1 MDDTQRTGWQKRIL
15 LFLTSQCI
23 TLFGSTLVQMAIVW
37 YATMQTASGVW
48 VAAFT
53 VGSYLPQFLISFIGG
68 VWADRYHRKKLI
80 IGADM
85 LIAFATFI
93 MVLAIPHISSEPALL
108 GGLLV
113 MSVVRSFGAG
123 IQTPAVNAVIPQ
135 LVPAQQLM
143 RYNGINATMQSV
155 VNFAAPAAA
164 GAVFAVSTLR
174 TTLMI
179 DIVTAVLGTGL
190 LSCLVLPKQDTSFE
204 KSGVLSDMKIGVR
217 YAFSDRGIGKLLIIY
232 GLFTFFCVPAG
243 YLAGLLVRR
252 GIRGYLLVSYGSR
265 SRGVRGHDGGRSR
278 YEYMGRLPEPGKD
291 FSGRAFGV
299 WFLCDRYGLFKEFYS
314 LSWIDGVLRS
324 CIDNGADRDYHDA
337 AGENRYLYAR
347 ACLWLTDAALDCRVF
362 GLLGTMYAGFL
373 PLGMAVFGP
382 LADILPLQWIMIGS
396 GIALILIAVITYFHQ
411 VLKGVN

>member
-232 GLFTFFCVPAG
+232 GPFTFFCVPAG

-252 GIRGYLLVSYGSR
+252 VFGDTYWYLTAVEVVGFAGMMAGGVAMSTWGGFR
-265 SRGVRGHDGGRSR
+265 SREKTLAAG
-278 YEYMGRLPEPGKD
+278 LL
-291 FSGRAFGV
+291 AFGS
-299 WFLCDRYGLFKEFYS
+299 FAIGMGFSKNFILYLGLMAFYG
-314 LSWIDGVLRS
+314 V
-324 CIDNGADRDYHDA
+324 A
-337 AGENRYLYAR
+337 
-347 ACLWLTDAALDCRVF
+347 LTMVQTAITTMLQERTDTSMQGRVF

>member
-1 MDDTQRTGWQKRIL
+1 MDDTQCTGWQKRIL

-23 TLFGSTLVQMAIVW
+23 TLFATTLVQMALIW
-37 YATMQTASGVW
+37 YATMQTSSGVW

-93 MVLAIPHISSEPALL
+93 MVLAIPHISSESALL

-135 LVPAQQLM
+135 LVPAQELM
-143 RYNGINATMQSV
+143 RYNGINATVQSV

-190 LSCLVLPKQDTSFE
+190 LSCVVLPKQDTSFE
-204 KSGVLSDMKIGVR
+204 KSGVFSDMKIGVR
-217 YAFSDRGIGKLLIIY
+217 YPFSDRVIGKLLIIY

-252 GIRGYLLVSYGSR
+252 VFGDTYWYLTAVEVVGFAGMMAGGVAMSTWGGFR
-265 SRGVRGHDGGRSR
+265 SREKTLAAG
-278 YEYMGRLPEPGKD
+278 LL
-291 FSGRAFGV
+291 AFGS
-299 WFLCDRYGLFKEFYS
+299 FAIGMGFSKNFILYLGLMAFYGVALTMVQTAITTMLQEKTGTS
-314 LSWIDGVLRS
+314 LQG
-324 CIDNGADRDYHDA
+324 
-337 AGENRYLYAR
+337 
-347 ACLWLTDAALDCRVF
+347 RVF
-362 GLLGTMYAGFL
+362 GLLETMYAGFL
-373 PLGMAVFGP
+373 PIGMAVFGP
-382 LADILPLQWIMIGS
+382 LADIVPLQRIMVGS

>member
-1 MDDTQRTGWQKRIL
+1 MDDTQCTGWQKRIL

-23 TLFGSTLVQMAIVW
+23 TLFGSTLVQMALIW
-37 YATMQTASGVW
+37 YATMQTSSGVW

-179 DIVTAVLGTGL
+179 DIVTAILGTGL
-190 LSCLVLPKQDTSFE
+190 LSCLILPKQDASSYRTPLLKQASIF
-204 KSGVLSDMKIGVR
+204 SDIKTGVR
-217 YAFSDRGIGKLLIIY
+217 YAFSDRVIGKLLIIY

-252 GIRGYLLVSYGSR
+252 VFGDTYWYLTAVEVVGFAGMMAGGVAMSTWGGFR
-265 SRGVRGHDGGRSR
+265 SREKTLAAG
-278 YEYMGRLPEPGKD
+278 LL
-291 FSGRAFGV
+291 AFGS
-299 WFLCDRYGLFKEFYS
+299 FAIGMGFSKNFILYLGLMAFYG
-314 LSWIDGVLRS
+314 V
-324 CIDNGADRDYHDA
+324 A
-337 AGENRYLYAR
+337 
-347 ACLWLTDAALDCRVF
+347 LTMVQTAITTMLQEKTDTSMQGRVF

-373 PLGMAVFGP
+373 PIGMAVFGP
-382 LADILPLQWIMIGS
+382 LADIVPLQWIMIGS
-396 GIALILIAVITYFHQ
+396 GIALILIAVITYSHR

>member
-1 MDDTQRTGWQKRIL
+1 MDDTQCTGWQKRIL

-23 TLFGSTLVQMAIVW
+23 TLFGSTLVQMALIW
-37 YATMQTASGVW
+37 YATMQTSSGVW

-135 LVPAQQLM
+135 LVPAGQLM

-204 KSGVLSDMKIGVR
+204 KSGVFSDMKIGVR
-217 YAFSDRGIGKLLIIY
+217 YPFSDRVIGKLLIIY

-252 GIRGYLLVSYGSR
+252 VFGDTYWYLTAVEVVGFAGMMAGGVAMSTWGGFR
-265 SRGVRGHDGGRSR
+265 SRGKTLAAG
-278 YEYMGRLPEPGKD
+278 LL
-291 FSGRAFGV
+291 AFGS
-299 WFLCDRYGLFKEFYS
+299 FAIGMGFSKNFILYLGLMAFYG
-314 LSWIDGVLRS
+314 V
-324 CIDNGADRDYHDA
+324 A
-337 AGENRYLYAR
+337 
-347 ACLWLTDAALDCRVF
+347 LTMVQTAITTMLQEKTDTSMQGRVF

-373 PLGMAVFGP
+373 PIGMAVFGP
-382 LADILPLQWIMIGS
+382 LADIVPLQWIMVGS
-396 GIALILIAVITYFHQ
+396 GIALILIAVITYSHR

>member
-23 TLFGSTLVQMAIVW
+23 TLFGSTLVQMALVW
-37 YATMQTASGVW
+37 YATMQTSSGVW

-53 VGSYLPQFLISFIGG
+53 VCSYLPQFLISFIGG

-80 IGADM
+80 IGADL
-85 LIAFATFI
+85 LIAFVTFV
-93 MVLAIPHISSEPALL
+93 MVSAIPHISSEPALL

-113 MSVVRSFGAG
+113 MSVIRSLGAG

-135 LVPAQQLM
+135 LVPEDQLM
-143 RYNGINATMQSV
+143 RYNGINATMQSI

-164 GAVFAVSTLR
+164 GAVFAISTLR

-179 DIVTAVLGTGL
+179 DIVTAILGTGL
-190 LSCLVLPKQDTSFE
+190 LSCLALPKQNTSIETASVF
-204 KSGVLSDMKIGVR
+204 SDMKIGVK
-217 YAFSDRGIGKLLIIY
+217 YAFADKLIGKLLIIY

-252 GIRGYLLVSYGSR
+252 VFGDTYWYLTAVEVVGFAGMMAGGVIMSTWGGFKHRGKTLAVGL
-265 SRGVRGHDGGRSR
+265 
-278 YEYMGRLPEPGKD
+278 
-291 FSGRAFGV
+291 FAFGSFAIGMGFSKNFIFYLGLMV
-299 WFLCDRYGLFKEFYS
+299 CYG
-314 LSWIDGVLRS
+314 V
-324 CIDNGADRDYHDA
+324 A
-337 AGENRYLYAR
+337 
-347 ACLWLTDAALDCRVF
+347 LTMVQTAITTMLQEKTDTSMQGRVF

-373 PLGMAVFGP
+373 PIGMAMFGP

-396 GIALILIAVITYFHQ
+396 GIALIVIAGIAYYSRE
-411 VLKGVN
+411 LKTI

>member
-1 MDDTQRTGWQKRIL
+1 MDDTQCTGWQKRIL

-252 GIRGYLLVSYGSR
+252 VFGDTYWYLTAVEVVGFAGMMAGGVAMSTWGGFR
-265 SRGVRGHDGGRSR
+265 SREKTLAAG
-278 YEYMGRLPEPGKD
+278 LL
-291 FSGRAFGV
+291 AFGS
-299 WFLCDRYGLFKEFYS
+299 FAIGMGFSKNFILYLGLMAFYG
-314 LSWIDGVLRS
+314 V
-324 CIDNGADRDYHDA
+324 A
-337 AGENRYLYAR
+337 
-347 ACLWLTDAALDCRVF
+347 LTMVQTAITTMLQERTDTSMQGRVF

-373 PLGMAVFGP
+373 PIGMAVFGP
-382 LADILPLQWIMIGS
+382 LADIVPLQWIMIGS
-396 GIALILIAVITYFHQ
+396 GIALILIAVITYSHR

>member
-23 TLFGSTLVQMAIVW
+23 TLFGSTLVQMALVW
-37 YATMQTASGVW
+37 YATMQTSSGVW

-252 GIRGYLLVSYGSR
+252 IFGDTYWYLTAVEVVGFAGMMAGGVAMSTWGGFR
-265 SRGVRGHDGGRSR
+265 SREKTLAAG
-278 YEYMGRLPEPGKD
+278 LL
-291 FSGRAFGV
+291 AFGS
-299 WFLCDRYGLFKEFYS
+299 FAIGMGFSKNFILYLGLMAFYG
-314 LSWIDGVLRS
+314 V
-324 CIDNGADRDYHDA
+324 A
-337 AGENRYLYAR
+337 
-347 ACLWLTDAALDCRVF
+347 LTMVQTAITTMLQERTDTSMQGRVF

>member
-1 MDDTQRTGWQKRIL
+1 MDDTQCTGWQKRIL

-23 TLFGSTLVQMAIVW
+23 TLFGSTLVQMALVW

-252 GIRGYLLVSYGSR
+252 VFGDTYWYLTAVEVVGFAGMMAGGVAMSTWGGFR
-265 SRGVRGHDGGRSR
+265 SREKTLAAG
-278 YEYMGRLPEPGKD
+278 LL
-291 FSGRAFGV
+291 AFGS
-299 WFLCDRYGLFKEFYS
+299 FAIGMGFSKNFILYLGLMAFYG
-314 LSWIDGVLRS
+314 V
-324 CIDNGADRDYHDA
+324 A
-337 AGENRYLYAR
+337 
-347 ACLWLTDAALDCRVF
+347 LTMVQTAITTMLQERTDTSMQGRVF

-396 GIALILIAVITYFHQ
+396 GIALILIAVITYSHQ

>member
-23 TLFGSTLVQMAIVW
+23 TLFGSTLVQMALIW
-37 YATMQTASGVW
+37 YATMQTSSGVW

-93 MVLAIPHISSEPALL
+93 MVLAIPHISSESALL

-143 RYNGINATMQSV
+143 RYNGINAAMQSV

-179 DIVTAVLGTGL
+179 DIVTAILGTGM
-190 LSCLVLPKQDTSFE
+190 LSCLALPKQDAFSYRTPLLKEDSIF
-204 KSGVLSDMKIGVR
+204 SDIKTGVR
-217 YAFSDRGIGKLLIIY
+217 YAFSDRLIGKLLIIY

-252 GIRGYLLVSYGSR
+252 VFGDTYWYLTAVEVVGFAGMMAGGVAMSIWGGLR
-265 SRGVRGHDGGRSR
+265 SRGKTLAAG
-278 YEYMGRLPEPGKD
+278 LL
-291 FSGRAFGV
+291 AFGS
-299 WFLCDRYGLFKEFYS
+299 FAIGMGFSKNFILYLGLMAFYG
-314 LSWIDGVLRS
+314 V
-324 CIDNGADRDYHDA
+324 A
-337 AGENRYLYAR
+337 
-347 ACLWLTDAALDCRVF
+347 LTVVQTAITTMLQEKTDTSMQGRVF

-373 PLGMAVFGP
+373 PIGMAVFGP
-382 LADILPLQWIMIGS
+382 LADIVPLQWIMIGS
-396 GIALILIAVITYFHQ
+396 GIALILIAVITYSHR

>member
-1 MDDTQRTGWQKRIL
+1 MDDTQCTGWQKRIL

-23 TLFGSTLVQMAIVW
+23 TLFGSTLVQMALIW
-37 YATMQTASGVW
+37 YATMQTSSGVW

-113 MSVVRSFGAG
+113 MSVVRSLGAG

-135 LVPAQQLM
+135 FVPAEQLM
-143 RYNGINATMQSV
+143 RYNGINAAMQSA

-164 GAVFAVSTLR
+164 GVVFAVSTLR
-174 TTLMI
+174 AMLMI
-179 DIVTAVLGTGL
+179 DIVTAILGTIL
-190 LSCLVLPKQDTSFE
+190 LFCLVLPKQDTSFE
-204 KSGVLSDMKIGVR
+204 KRGVLSDMKTGVR
-217 YAFSDRGIGKLLIIY
+217 YAFSDRVIGKLLIIY

-252 GIRGYLLVSYGSR
+252 VFGDTYWYLTAVEVVGFA
-265 SRGVRGHDGGRSR
+265 GMMAGGAAMSTWGGFRR
-278 YEYMGRLPEPGKD
+278 REKTLAAGLL
-291 FSGRAFGV
+291 AFGSFAISMGFSKN
-299 WFLCDRYGLFKEFYS
+299 FLLYLGLMAFYG
-314 LSWIDGVLRS
+314 
-324 CIDNGADRDYHDA
+324 
-337 AGENRYLYAR
+337 
-347 ACLWLTDAALDCRVF
+347 AALTMVQAAITTMLQERTDTFMQGRVF
-362 GLLGTMYAGFL
+362 GLQGTMYAGFL
-373 PLGMAVFGP
+373 PVGMAVFGP
-382 LADILPLQWIMIGS
+382 LADIFPLQWIMIGS
-396 GIALILIAVITYFHQ
+396 GIALIFIAGIISFYWE
-411 VLKGVN
+411 LN

>member
-1 MDDTQRTGWQKRIL
+1 MDDTQCTGWQKRIL

-252 GIRGYLLVSYGSR
+252 VFGDTYWYLTAVEVVGFAGMMAGGVAMSTWGGFR
-265 SRGVRGHDGGRSR
+265 SREKTLAAG
-278 YEYMGRLPEPGKD
+278 LL
-291 FSGRAFGV
+291 AFGS
-299 WFLCDRYGLFKEFYS
+299 FAIGMGFSKNFILYLGLMAFYG
-314 LSWIDGVLRS
+314 V
-324 CIDNGADRDYHDA
+324 A
-337 AGENRYLYAR
+337 
-347 ACLWLTDAALDCRVF
+347 LTMVQTAITTMLQERTDTSMQGRVF